1 MASDLKRLSDLVE
14 KERDLYYKEGNPD
27 FARFAWESGTNEV
40 GKRFRKHGK
49 TLLGSAAAYGGTIA
63 AMRLSKKLFQD
74 KKEKEG
80 RGK

>member
-1 MASDLKRLSDLVE
+1 MTTAGFIEKSGGKAKDHALGLGASLAIGAVPMASDLKRLSDLVE

-49 TLLGSAAAYGGTIA
+49 
-63 AMRLSKKLFQD
+63 LF
-74 KKEKEG
+74 
-80 RGK
+80 